1 MLKDQGLKD
10 RLEKSAKS
18 NTYKDFKFTYDDC
31 VQDALVLG
39 YDQNVDFYT
48 LLLNNADVRGKIAN
62 VFMMEIYNLLGG
74 GKNETVLTAYDY
86 PEMAQMVAEPA
97 VPYGADAPV
106 KKHR

>member
-1 MLKDQGLKD
+1 MIRPLQSGHKQRGDLFL
-10 RLEKSAKS
+10 RSSAS
-18 NTYKDFKFTYDDC
+18 LLRVSC
-31 VQDALVLG
+31 

-74 GKNETVLTAYDY
+74 GKNENVLTAYDY